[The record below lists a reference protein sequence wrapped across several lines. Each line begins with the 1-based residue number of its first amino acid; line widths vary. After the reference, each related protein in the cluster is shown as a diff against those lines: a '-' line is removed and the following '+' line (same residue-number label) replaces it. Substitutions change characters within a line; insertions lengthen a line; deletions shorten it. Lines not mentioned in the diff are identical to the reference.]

1 MVSTVVCYIFFLV
14 NLMSQLATCELNE
27 EEETVPVNLTFRK
40 GVFWRNEERQRFKI
54 NAFGQLFLLDLTP
67 DSRFVS
73 PSLNVQHSGAD
84 LRDCFYKGTVNS
96 DVESVVAV
104 SLCHGIQGT
113 FITQG
118 DEYFI
123 QPKASAKTTGKSF
136 PNLNSSEDKDG
147 KVRRAKR
154 FVSAARYIETLVVAD
169 ASMTRFY
176 GDEIKHYLLTVMSM
190 AAQIYVH
197 PSLKN
202 AVSLVVV
209 KMVIVEDEEVGPEL
223 SSNGGVAL
231 RNFCRWQQLFNPG
244 SQRHPEHYD
253 TAILFTREG
262 HDHNAQQGTPC
273 PILETA
279 STRL

>member
-1 MVSTVVCYIFFLV
+1 
-14 NLMSQLATCELNE
+14 MSQLATGELNE

-40 GVFWRNEERQRFKI
+40 GVFWGNEETQRFKI
-54 NAFGQLFLLDLTP
+54 SAFGQLFLLDLTP

-73 PSLNVQHSGAD
+73 PSLNVQRINAKNLPAVLDASRSGGVFRDVTQSGDSGAD

-96 DVESVVAV
+96 DKESVVAV

-136 PNLNSSEDKDG
+136 PQVHVVKRRAFSSSRRASNMVFDQEKFDSFVKKSNLNSSEDEDG
-147 KVRRAKR
+147 KARRAKR

-176 GDEIKHYLLTVMSM
+176 GDEIK
-190 AAQIYVH
+190 
-197 PSLKN
+197 
-202 AVSLVVV
+202 VSQACL
-209 KMVIVEDEEVGPEL
+209 
-223 SSNGGVAL
+223 
-231 RNFCRWQQLFNPG
+231 
-244 SQRHPEHYD
+244 
-253 TAILFTREG
+253 
-262 HDHNAQQGTPC
+262 
-273 PILETA
+273 
-279 STRL
+279 